1 MADWTT
7 ADFVILAIVGF
18 IAVTTLV
25 RLMLHR
31 RDELVQDLQKQARL
45 AKQKAEE
52 QTDRSS

>member
-7 ADFVILAIVGF
+7 TDFVILGIVGF

-25 RLMLHR
+25 RLMTNR
-31 RDELVQDLQKQARL
+31 RDELMQDLQQQARR

-52 QTDRSS
+52 NK